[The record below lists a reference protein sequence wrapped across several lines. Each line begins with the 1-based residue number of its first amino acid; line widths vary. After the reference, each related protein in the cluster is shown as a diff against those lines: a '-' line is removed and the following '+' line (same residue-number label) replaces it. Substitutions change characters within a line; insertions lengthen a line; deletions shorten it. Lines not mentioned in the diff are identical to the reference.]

1 MSIINK
7 TRYIRDL
14 DTNSKVGVITLVY
27 DKGHFGLGVSLC
39 NSKAD
44 KFNRDK
50 GKEIAYSR
58 AIECL
63 SKTPMLLKD
72 INSID
77 VERME
82 TLAGFKFPKTTGCL
96 KTTYEASVKVFST
109 WKAYCLLI
117 DDMVYTLAL
126 SKVRAETE

>member
-44 KFNRDK
+44 KFDRNE

-58 AIECL
+58 AVECL

-72 INSID
+72 INSIG

-82 TLAGFKFPKTTGCL
+82 TLAGFKFPKTT
-96 KTTYEASVKVFST
+96 YEADVKVFST
-109 WKAYCLLI
+109 LKAYCLLI
-117 DDMVYTLAL
+117 DDMIYTLAL
-126 SKVRAETE
+126 SKVRAETT